1 MEFEAML
8 MKNQADVHPLFI
20 VAKGKRMAGL
30 NLSKSNERLHADVYQ
45 NTETLEAFIEAE
57 KKLLQADFLVGGYR
71 EHREMY
77 RRSPL
82 FDTNLEKFNDGGD
95 QPRSIHLGIDIW
107 GPAGTAV
114 YAPLGGMVH
123 SFAYNAQ
130 YGDYGATIILQHQLE
145 TMNFYT
151 LYGHLALQ
159 DIAGLDVG
167 RFITRGQ
174 RFAHFG
180 KAEENGNWPP
190 HLHFQ
195 IIKDMLQFE
204 GDFPGVC
211 KPAEVAKYF
220 AICPDPDLLLGLNRQ
235 LRH

>member
-1 MEFEAML
+1 MCIRDR
-8 MKNQADVHPLFI
+8 NQADVHPLFM
-20 VAKGKRMAGL
+20 VPKGKRMAEL

-57 KKLLQADFLVGGYR
+57 KKLLQAVFLVGGYR

-151 LYGHLALQ
+151 PVSYTH
-159 DIAGLDVG
+159 LDVYKRQVMQDLPG
-167 RFITRGQ
+167 IFCATWIRTMKKVFAAVKPVIIGTR
-174 RFAHFG
+174 
-180 KAEENGNWPP
+180 
-190 HLHFQ
+190 
-195 IIKDMLQFE
+195 
-204 GDFPGVC
+204 
-211 KPAEVAKYF
+211 
-220 AICPDPDLLLGLNRQ
+220 
-235 LRH
+235 